1 MCVISMP
8 SIICGCVFMKNSDD
22 QRDACMI
29 RCNSIHTCVYYSH
42 SSGVCYLCVASGDEI
57 LANDDLVTPA
67 TGLPAGNHVHVKDG
81 IQYEIFPT
89 ENCNNMHPSSN
100 AGSTQL
106 RVEKI
111 ARLQLC
117 YGNDIGGYSGFRL
130 YDQNLNRLSQRGACV
145 VDTDESRTLE
155 INFDDDEFV
164 LSFVTYFNPV
174 NLYGTWYTLWIDYTI
189 HTNRATHGPI
199 GVIYSSYDHY
209 IDLGYNLVGF
219 SFSSGQGIVRVGA
232 NYERC

>member
-1 MCVISMP
+1 MCILLKS
-8 SIICGCVFMKNSDD
+8 SGGNDD
-22 QRDACMI
+22 TCMI
-29 RCNSIHTCVYYSH
+29 RCNSIRTCVYYSH
-42 SSGVCYLCVASGDEI
+42 SSEVCYRCVASGDEI
-57 LANDDLVTPA
+57 LANDDLVTLV
-67 TGLPAGNHVHVKDG
+67 TGLPAGNHVQVKDG

-89 ENCNNMHPSSN
+89 ENCDNLHPSSSS
-100 AGSTQL
+100 GSTPI
-106 RVEKI
+106 RAEKI
-111 ARLQLC
+111 SRLQLC

-130 YDQNLNRLSQRGACV
+130 YDQNLSLLSQQGACV

-164 LSFVTYFNPV
+164 LSFVTYFTDV

-199 GVIYSSYDHY
+199 NAIVSSYAQY

-219 SFSSGQGIVRVGA
+219 SAAAGNGIDFVGA